1 MLRHDFGNT
10 PRIAHMAFTLS
21 GDDACQ
27 TTPPTPV
34 PDPYWVAFSPSAAQ
48 LIHLELNGSGL
59 PLDPSWLEVLAGN
72 KLKISSHEFS
82 NPIATAYSGHQF
94 GVWAG
99 QLGDGRAILL
109 GDIADYELQLKGAGK
124 TQYSRMGDGRAVL
137 RSSIREFLCSE
148 AMHALGIPT
157 SRALSVV
164 GSNMPVR
171 RETIETAAVCARLAP
186 SFLRVGHFEHY
197 AATQNQARVKELADL
212 LIKHHYPDC
221 LLSKDPYLELF
232 KQICVRNAQLVAQWQ
247 AVGFCHGVL
256 NSDNI
261 SAIGITLDYGPF
273 GFLDEFQI
281 DHICNHSDQGG
292 RYAYH
297 RQPQIMHWNMACLAS
312 AFIPLLVSQYSED
325 KAQDLLRETLEI
337 FPKSYA
343 AAWQSLFRR
352 KLGFALDQ
360 ENDIKL
366 VERLLQAMH
375 DSRVDYTTLFRGLSN
390 IKKNSSIEQI
400 AMRNEFVD
408 RDSIDQWLKA
418 YLLRLQAEP
427 DDDAVRK
434 LKMDKVNPKYILRN
448 HFAQE
453 AINKAQQHDFSE
465 IKTLLNILSLPFDE
479 QSEHERYALAPPKD
493 LQKVDVSCS
502 S

>member
-1 MLRHDFGNT
+1 
-10 PRIAHMAFTLS
+10 MAFTLN

-27 TTPPTPV
+27 TTFPTPI

-48 LIHLELNGSGL
+48 LIHLELDNAGL
-59 PLDPSWLEVLAGN
+59 PTDPSWLPVLAGN
-72 KLKISSHEFS
+72 QLKTAAHEFQQ
-82 NPIATAYSGHQF
+82 PIATAYSGHQF

-109 GDIADYELQLKGAGK
+109 GDISGQELQLKGAGK

-157 SRALSVV
+157 TRALSIV
-164 GSNMPVR
+164 GSDMPVR

-197 AATQNQARVKELADL
+197 TASQNQVRVQELADF
-212 LIKHHYPDC
+212 LIEAHYPEC
-221 LLSKDPYLELF
+221 RSGVDPHLELF
-232 KQICVRNAQLVAQWQ
+232 KQICIRNAQLVAQWQ

-261 SAIGITLDYGPF
+261 SVIGITLDYGPF

-312 AFIPLLVSQYSED
+312 AFIPLLANQYSED
-325 KAQDLLRETLEI
+325 EAQNLLREALEV
-337 FPKSYA
+337 FPKSFA
-343 AAWQSLFRR
+343 AAWQSIFRR
-352 KLGFALDQ
+352 KLGFHL
-360 ENDIKL
+360 ENDGDIKL

-375 DSRVDYTTLFRGLSN
+375 DSKVDYTNFFRRLSDV
-390 IKKNSSIEQI
+390 KKDCAVEEIDL
-400 AMRNEFVD
+400 RDEFID
-408 RDSIDQWLKA
+408 RQSIDQWFGD
-418 YLLRLQAEP
+418 YLLRLQAES
-427 DDDAVRK
+427 DDDATRK
-434 LKMDKVNPKYILRN
+434 LKMDKINPKYILRN
-448 HFAQE
+448 HLAQE
-453 AINKAQQHDFSE
+453 AIYRAQKRDYSE
-465 IKTLLNILSLPFDE
+465 VNNLLNILSRPFDE
-479 QSEHERYALAPPKD
+479 QPENEKYALAPPKD
-493 LQKVDVSCS
+493 LQKVGVSCS